1 MNMSSQPFSQ
11 FEKFFISLIDRTMD
25 DYTNK
30 ELAPLAHFTEK
41 DSKWILEV
49 DLPMVNKDGIDITL
63 TDNHIVITAKLEK
76 TYCVSKHNCMT
87 EFNYFKKVT
96 LLPTGIDKE
105 KISAK
110 FNNGILS
117 IYMPKIATGKNIR
130 IE

>member
-11 FEKFFISLIDRTMD
+11 FEKFFMSLIDRTMD
-25 DYTNK
+25 DDTNK
-30 ELAPLAHFTEK
+30 ELTPLVHFTEK
-41 DSKWILEV
+41 DSKWILEI
-49 DLPMVNKDGIDITL
+49 DLPMVNKDDIEITL
-63 TDNHIVITAKLEK
+63 ADDHISVTAKLKK

-87 EFNYFKKVT
+87 EFNYFRKVT
-96 LLPTGIDKE
+96 LVPTGIDKE

-117 IYMPKIATGKNIR
+117 IYMPKMITGKKIR